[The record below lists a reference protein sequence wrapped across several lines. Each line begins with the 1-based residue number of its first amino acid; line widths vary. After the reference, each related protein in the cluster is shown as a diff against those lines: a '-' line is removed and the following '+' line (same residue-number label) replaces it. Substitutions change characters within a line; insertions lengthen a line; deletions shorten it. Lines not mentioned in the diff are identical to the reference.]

1 MAGQITLTEQE
12 ARALSS
18 LLDRAS
24 DRLATYEE
32 QTHQDRRLA
41 EEIREAAGD
50 LVNRISQGVDGL
62 AHPRAPNLGRPGRT
76 AVGKDTPPHRHLPGR
91 VARGPDS
98 GVAGRGDRGPAG
110 PGRVPGRPAGRFVPA
125 EAVGQA
131 YLDQPIR
138 IPHGQVTTQPSL
150 IAAMVA
156 ALGLT
161 GGERVLEVGTGLGFQ
176 TAILARLARQVVS
189 IERLADLAAQARA
202 NLAAAGVGR
211 VTVVVGD
218 GTLGVPEH
226 APYQAIVVS
235 AASPW
240 VPAPLVEQL
249 AHGGRLVHPVGPG
262 GHEQVT
268 AFHKEADR
276 LVADTRLIPARFV
289 PLVGA
294 HGTPSPGRS
303 GRR

>member
-1 MAGQITLTEQE
+1 VAVPPPPSGTGSPEDLIRVLQAEGIRDRRVL
-12 ARALSS
+12 AAFRAVPRAL
-18 LLDRAS
+18 
-24 DRLATYEE
+24 
-32 QTHQDRRLA
+32 
-41 EEIREAAGD
+41 
-50 LVNRISQGVDGL
+50 
-62 AHPRAPNLGRPGRT
+62 
-76 AVGKDTPPHRHLPGR
+76 
-91 VARGPDS
+91 
-98 GVAGRGDRGPAG
+98 
-110 PGRVPGRPAGRFVPA
+110 FVPA
-125 EAVGQA
+125 EALGQA
-131 YLDQPIR
+131 YLDEPIR
-138 IPHGQVTTQPSL
+138 IPRGQVTTQPSL

-161 GGERVLEVGTGLGFQ
+161 GSERVLEVGTGLGFQ

-189 IERLADLAAQARA
+189 IERFPALAAQARA

-240 VPAPLVEQL
+240 VPGPLVEQL
-249 AHGGRLVHPVGPG
+249 TDGGRLVHPVGPG

-268 AFHKEADR
+268 AFSRQADR
-276 LVADTRLIPARFV
+276 LVVEARLVPARFV

-294 HGTPSPGRS
+294 YGTPAREGR
-303 GRR
+303 GEP

>member
-1 MAGQITLTEQE
+1 VAVPPPPPGAGSPEDLIRLLQAEGIGDRRVL
-12 ARALSS
+12 AAFRAVPRAL
-18 LLDRAS
+18 
-24 DRLATYEE
+24 
-32 QTHQDRRLA
+32 
-41 EEIREAAGD
+41 
-50 LVNRISQGVDGL
+50 
-62 AHPRAPNLGRPGRT
+62 
-76 AVGKDTPPHRHLPGR
+76 
-91 VARGPDS
+91 
-98 GVAGRGDRGPAG
+98 
-110 PGRVPGRPAGRFVPA
+110 FVPA
-125 EAVGQA
+125 EAVGRA
-131 YLDQPIR
+131 YLDEPIR
-138 IPHGQVTTQPSL
+138 IPRGQVTTQPSL

-235 AASPW
+235 AASSW
-240 VPAPLVEQL
+240 VPGPLVEQL
-249 AHGGRLVHPVGPG
+249 ADGGRLVHPVGPG

-268 AFHKEADR
+268 AFSRQAER
-276 LVADTRLIPARFV
+276 LVVEARLVPARFV

-294 HGTPSPGRS
+294 YGTPAREGR
-303 GRR
+303 GER

>member
-1 MAGQITLTEQE
+1 VAVPPPPPGTGSLEDLIRVLQAEGIRDRRVL
-12 ARALSS
+12 AAFRAVPRAL
-18 LLDRAS
+18 
-24 DRLATYEE
+24 
-32 QTHQDRRLA
+32 
-41 EEIREAAGD
+41 
-50 LVNRISQGVDGL
+50 
-62 AHPRAPNLGRPGRT
+62 
-76 AVGKDTPPHRHLPGR
+76 
-91 VARGPDS
+91 
-98 GVAGRGDRGPAG
+98 
-110 PGRVPGRPAGRFVPA
+110 FVPA

-131 YLDQPIR
+131 YLDEPIR
-138 IPHGQVTTQPSL
+138 IPRGQVTTQPSL

-240 VPAPLVEQL
+240 VPGPLVEQL
-249 AHGGRLVHPVGPG
+249 TDGGRLVHPVGPG

-268 AFHKEADR
+268 AFFRQADR
-276 LVADTRLIPARFV
+276 LVVEARLVPARFV

-294 HGTPSPGRS
+294 YGPPAQEGR
-303 GRR
+303 GER

>member
-1 MAGQITLTEQE
+1 MLQAEGIRDRRVLATFR
-12 ARALSS
+12 AVPRAL
-18 LLDRAS
+18 
-24 DRLATYEE
+24 
-32 QTHQDRRLA
+32 
-41 EEIREAAGD
+41 
-50 LVNRISQGVDGL
+50 
-62 AHPRAPNLGRPGRT
+62 
-76 AVGKDTPPHRHLPGR
+76 
-91 VARGPDS
+91 
-98 GVAGRGDRGPAG
+98 
-110 PGRVPGRPAGRFVPA
+110 FVPA

-131 YLDQPIR
+131 YLDEPIR
-138 IPHGQVTTQPSL
+138 IPRGQVTTQPSL

-176 TAILARLARQVVS
+176 TAILAWLARQVVS

-240 VPAPLVEQL
+240 VPGPLVEQL
-249 AHGGRLVHPVGPG
+249 TDGGRLVHPVGPG

-268 AFHKEADR
+268 AFSRQADR
-276 LVADTRLIPARFV
+276 LVVEARLVPARFV

-294 HGTPSPGRS
+294 YGTPAQEGR
-303 GRR
+303 GER